1 MKISHW
7 DRELNKGTQDGFIDQ
22 INRKYF
28 CYIIDSKGLM
38 NIQAP
43 FEAIQIT

>member
-1 MKISHW
+1 MKTSHC
-7 DRELNKGTQDGFIDQ
+7 DRLVNKGTQDGFIDE

-43 FEAIQIT
+43 FKAIQIT